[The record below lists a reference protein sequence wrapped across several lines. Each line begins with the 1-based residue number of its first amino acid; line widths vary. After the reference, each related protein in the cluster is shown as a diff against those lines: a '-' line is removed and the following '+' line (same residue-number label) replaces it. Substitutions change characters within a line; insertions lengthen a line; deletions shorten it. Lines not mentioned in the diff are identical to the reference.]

1 MAQGTQRPG
10 GIIEGINVTPLV
22 DIALVLLIIFIV
34 TAKIVVAPALPMDLP
49 EASQAQEIQTIFS
62 VGVDPSGAL
71 TVDGEPCADESLDDL
86 ARTALDRDAEL
97 RAVIQ
102 ADGAV
107 PHRRV
112 IEVLDILKVAGIERV
127 AFGAMRSEEIVEQEA
142 TTEPAEPEAE
152 PL

>member
-34 TAKIVVAPALPMDLP
+34 TAKIVVAPAVPMDLP
-49 EASQAQEIQTIFS
+49 EASQAEEIQTIFA
-62 VGVDPSGAL
+62 VGVDPTGAL
-71 TVDGEPCADESLDDL
+71 TVDGEACADQSLDDL
-86 ARTALDRDAEL
+86 ARAALERDSAL

-112 IEVLDILKVAGIERV
+112 IEVLDLLKVAGIERV
-127 AFGAMRSEEIVEQEA
+127 AFGALRKEPPPEA
-142 TTEPAEPEAE
+142 PTEPET
-152 PL
+152 L

>member
-1 MAQGTQRPG
+1 MAQGTQKSS

-34 TAKIVVAPALPMDLP
+34 TAKIVVAPAVPMDLP
-49 EASQAQEIQTIFS
+49 EASQAEEIQTIFA

-71 TVDGEPCADESLDDL
+71 TVDGQSCADDALDDM
-86 ARTALDRDAEL
+86 ARGALERDSEL

-102 ADGAV
+102 ADGSV

-112 IEVLDILKVAGIERV
+112 IEVLDVLKVAGIERV
-127 AFGAMRSEEIVEQEA
+127 AFGALRTEGVDDEA
-142 TTEPAEPEAE
+142 DEPESE
-152 PL
+152 TP